1 LIARATWSVAEVDTA
16 QVENLA
22 RDLGI
27 SHPVA
32 RCLVLRGLCD
42 APGVRSFLDPRLADL
57 SRPDGMADLDVA
69 ADRAARAVIHG
80 ERVGVFG
87 DYDVDGVT
95 SAALVTGFLNELGAA
110 TETVVADRFS
120 GGYGL
125 GAEVVDRLVSAGCRL
140 IIALDCGSSD
150 HRAVERA
157 AELGVDVVIVDHHRV
172 EAPLPKVVAC
182 INPQREDCAFADKTM
197 AAVGLAFYFVAAVRN
212 ALERRR
218 HIERKAVDPR
228 SFLDLVALGTVA
240 DVMPLVGNNRILVS
254 HGLRQMSTS
263 PRPGLTAL
271 LRTARIRS
279 RKIRT
284 DHIAYQLAPRL
295 NAAGRVAS
303 AEDALALLLTRD
315 ARQAS
320 LLAERLEQLTVQRRT
335 VEEKVTIE
343 ARREAEEAL
352 RDDPPVIVVAGDGWH
367 RGVIGIVAARLAEEF
382 GRPAF
387 VVGFDGDVGTG
398 SARAQGQ
405 LNLFAT
411 LNACA
416 GEFVRFGGHGD
427 AAGFVVTR
435 EGYAKA
441 ARAIADHARS
451 TAVPPKVRELVCDAS
466 ISARQL
472 NAAML
477 GELERI
483 GPFGNGNPEPV
494 FEITG
499 LDVLDGRVVGGSHLK
514 LELKTPTGTVSA
526 FGPRMGKIA
535 EHLPPLVRVAATIS
549 ADEWRGGDVPGLR
562 LVSSPIA
569 EICS

>member
-1 LIARATWSVAEVDTA
+1 MLERATWSVAEVDSA
-16 QVENLA
+16 QIQGLA
-22 RDLGI
+22 RELEM
-27 SHPVA
+27 SLPVA
-32 RCLVLRGLCD
+32 RCLVLRGLRD
-42 APGVRSFLDPRLADL
+42 AERVRAFLEPRLADL

-69 ADRAARAVIHG
+69 ADRTARAVVSG

-95 SAALVTGFLNELGAA
+95 SAALVTGFLGEVGTP
-110 TETVVADRFS
+110 TETTVADRFS

-125 GAEVVDRLVSAGCRL
+125 GPEVIERFAAAGCTL
-140 IIALDCGSSD
+140 VVALDCGSSD

-157 AELGVDVVIVDHHRV
+157 TALGVDVVIVDHHRV
-172 EAPLPKVVAC
+172 EAPLPRVVAC
-182 INPQREDCAFADKTM
+182 INPQREDCGFADKTM
-197 AAVGLAFYFVAAVRN
+197 AAVGLAFYYVAAVRA
-212 ALERRR
+212 ALEKRR
-218 HIERKAVDPR
+218 HLERKAVDPR

-240 DVMPLVGNNRILVS
+240 DVVPLVGNNRILVR
-254 HGLRQMSTS
+254 HGLRQMSAS

-271 LRTARIRS
+271 FRSARIRS

-284 DHIAYQLAPRL
+284 EHIAYQLAPRL

-303 AEDALALLLTRD
+303 AEDSLALLLSRD
-315 ARQAS
+315 VRQAS
-320 LLAERLEQLTVQRRT
+320 LLAERLEQHTLQRRS
-335 VEEKVTIE
+335 VEEQVATE
-343 ARREAEEAL
+343 ARRRAAEVL
-352 RDDPPVIVVAGDGWH
+352 VDDPPVIIVGGEGWH
-367 RGVIGIVAARLAEEF
+367 RGVIGIVAARLSEEF

-387 VVGFDGDVGTG
+387 VVGFEGDVGTG

-411 LNACA
+411 LNACSA
-416 GEFVRFGGHGD
+416 QLVRFGGHGD

-435 EGYAKA
+435 GRFA
-441 ARAIADHARS
+441 AATRAIEDHARGAAI
-451 TAVPPKVRELVCDAS
+451 TTKERALVCDAS
-466 ISARQL
+466 ITARQL
-472 NAAML
+472 NAAIL
-477 GELERI
+477 GELDRL

-526 FGPRMGKIA
+526 FGPRMGGLA
-535 EHLPPLVRVAATIS
+535 DRMPPLVRVAATIS

-562 LVSSPIA
+562 LVSPPVA
-569 EICS
+569 EISS

>member
-1 LIARATWSVAEVDTA
+1 MLARATWSVAEVDTA
-16 QVENLA
+16 QIERLA
-22 RDLGI
+22 RDLGM

-32 RCLVLRGLCD
+32 RCLILRGLAD
-42 APGVRSFLDPRLADL
+42 ALQVRSFLEPRLGDL
-57 SRPDGMADLDVA
+57 SRPDGMADLEVA
-69 ADRAARAVIHG
+69 ADRTARAVMGG

-95 SAALVTGFLNELGAA
+95 SAALVTGFLNEVGAS

-125 GAEVVDRLVSAGCRL
+125 GAEVVERLASSGCTL
-140 IIALDCGSSD
+140 LVAVDCGSSD
-150 HRAVERA
+150 HRAVDRA
-157 AELGVDVVIVDHHRV
+157 SALGVDVVIVDHHRV

-182 INPQREDCAFADKTM
+182 INPQREDCGFADKTM

-218 HIERKAVDPR
+218 HLERKAVDPR
-228 SFLDLVALGTVA
+228 WFLDLVALGTVA
-240 DVMPLVGNNRILVS
+240 DVMPLVGNNRILVA
-254 HGLRQMSTS
+254 HGLRQISTS

-271 LRTARIRS
+271 LRTARVRS

-315 ARQAS
+315 ARQAER
-320 LLAERLEQLTVQRRT
+320 LAERLEQHTVQRRS
-335 VEEKVTIE
+335 VEEHVTIE
-343 ARREAEEAL
+343 ARRKAEDAL
-352 RDDPPVIVVAGDGWH
+352 RDDPPVLVVGGDGWH
-367 RGVIGIVAARLAEEF
+367 RGVLGIVAARLSEEY

-416 GEFVRFGGHGD
+416 AELVRFGGHGD
-427 AAGFVVTR
+427 AAGFVVMR
-435 EGYAKA
+435 EGYDRA

-451 TAVPPKVRELVCDAS
+451 AAVVPKARSIVCDAS
-466 ISARQL
+466 IPARQL
-472 NAAML
+472 NAAIL

-499 LDVLDGRVVGGSHLK
+499 LDVLESRVVGGSHLK

-526 FGPRMGKIA
+526 FGPRMGDLA

-569 EICS
+569 EIAP